1 MRGARSL
8 VFALTLGLIAAA
20 CGGGGTPT
28 PTTAATGA
36 AATATADP
44 NAAIAAFYSGKTIRV
59 IVGLEAGG
67 GFDTT
72 ARLLAR
78 HIGKYI
84 PGNPT
89 LVVENMVGAGSRVAG
104 MPRMSVAI
112 A

>member
-20 CGGGGTPT
+20 CGGGGTPA
-28 PTTAATGA
+28 PSAGTTGGV

-78 HIGKYI
+78 HMGK
-84 PGNPT
+84 
-89 LVVENMVGAGSRVAG
+89 
-104 MPRMSVAI
+104 
-112 A
+112 